1 MPTTRTRRLAAALA
15 AATAVTL
22 VPLAGAPAH
31 AAAAPAAPVAAP
43 AAPPATAPAT
53 ATLSAAPVSAVG
65 PRAVAGLAAGSQRG
79 VRWIKADRAKVAKKR
94 DRSSR
99 VVARP
104 DDGTRLTV
112 LDRRTKLLKVRLP
125 NGKVGWV
132 GKRHV
137 TATPLRDVG
146 GKRFTTKPVKVTRE
160 IRGASRTV
168 ARAALGTQVTK
179 LARTTGRDV
188 NRVKVELPGGRTG
201 WVSAKKL
208 RTRDVWGQL
217 AQCESGG
224 RPHIA
229 TGNGYYGMYQFTART
244 WRSVGGSG
252 LPHRHGAREQTKRAQ
267 ILQARAGWGQWPHC
281 TRKLGLR

>member
-1 MPTTRTRRLAAALA
+1 MPTTRTRRLVAALA

-22 VPLAGAPAH
+22 VPLTVVPAN
-31 AAAAPAAPVAAP
+31 AA
-43 AAPPATAPAT
+43 PATAPAT
-53 ATLSAAPVSAVG
+53 VPASVPAQLGGSPLAT
-65 PRAVAGLAAGSQRG
+65 GSQRG
-79 VRWIKADRAKVAKKR
+79 VRWIKADRAKVTKKR

-104 DDGTRLTV
+104 DDGTRLAV

-146 GKRFTTKPVKVTRE
+146 GKRFTTKRVKVTRE
-160 IRGASRTV
+160 VRGASRTV
-168 ARAALGTQVTK
+168 TRAALGTKVTK
-179 LARTTGRDV
+179 LARTTGRGVD
-188 NRVKVELPGGRTG
+188 RVKVKLPGGRTG
-201 WVSAKKL
+201 WVSADKL

-217 AQCESGG
+217 ARCESGG
-224 RPHIA
+224 RPQIA